1 MRNRKNGFSLIELL
15 VVVAIIMVIVAM
27 AIPNVLRTRMTA
39 NETSAVG
46 SLSTLNSA
54 CITYLT
60 IYGSYPPALSA
71 LGPGSAVNSNSA
83 DLIDSVLSSGAK
95 SGYNFVFTP
104 GAKDNSGRVNVYS
117 VTAQPINLGTTGQRS
132 FYTDQSGVI
141 RGSTAGPADVTSTPI
156 S

>member
-1 MRNRKNGFSLIELL
+1 MPNRNKGFSLIELL

-54 CITYLT
+54 CLTYLT
-60 IYGSYPPALSA
+60 IYGGYPATLAS
-71 LGPGSAVNSNSA
+71 LGRGDTASPTSA
-83 DLIDSVLSSGAK
+83 DLIDSVLASGSK
-95 SGYNFVFTP
+95 SGYNFAYSAGP
-104 GAKDNSGRVNVYS
+104 KDGNGRVNSYS
-117 VTAQPINLGTTGQRS
+117 IKADPSTPGTTGQKA
-132 FYTDQSGVI
+132 FFTDQSGTI
-141 RGSTAGPADVTSTPI
+141 RSNTAGPADVSSTPI

>member
-1 MRNRKNGFSLIELL
+1 MRNRNKGFSLIELL

-54 CITYLT
+54 CLTYLT
-60 IYGSYPPALSA
+60 IYGGYPATLAS
-71 LGPGSAVNSNSA
+71 LGRGDTAGPSSA
-83 DLIDSVLSSGAK
+83 DLIDSVLAGGSK
-95 SGYNFVFTP
+95 SGYDFLYSAGP
-104 GAKDNSGRVNVYS
+104 KDANGRVNSYS
-117 VTAQPINLGTTGQRS
+117 IRADPSAPGTTGQRS
-132 FYTDQSGVI
+132 FFTDQSGAI
-141 RGSTAGPADVTSTPI
+141 RSSNSGPADVNSTPI

>member
-1 MRNRKNGFSLIELL
+1 MRDRNKGFSLIELL

-60 IYGSYPPALSA
+60 IYGGYPATLASM
-71 LGPGSAVNSNSA
+71 GPGDAVGPNAA
-83 DLIDSVLSSGAK
+83 DLIDSVLSSGTK
-95 SGYNFVFTP
+95 SGYNFVYSA
-104 GAKDNSGRVNVYS
+104 GQKDANGRVNTYS
-117 VTAQPINLGTTGQRS
+117 IKADPSSPGTTGQKS
-132 FYTDQSGVI
+132 FFTDQSGAI
-141 RGSTAGPADVTSTPI
+141 RSNATGPADVTSTPI
-156 S
+156 G